1 MPDDVAD
8 EVATLIDETASPVD
22 GHFAFR
28 LCNRRARHRMNSM
41 GSTLPDLLRLM
52 PRNLGH
58 MNPKDMAALEIG
70 SGDWIEIASAHGA
83 IQVIADADET
93 LRRGVVSVSHGF
105 GGLPGDDAQLG
116 ASPNALVST
125 DSDLQ
130 TINAMPRMTAIP
142 VNIRRISSD
151 QVRRLS

>member
-8 EVATLIDETASPVD
+8 EIATLIEEMAGPTDAR
-22 GHFAFR
+22 FAFH

-58 MNPKDMAALEIG
+58 MNPKDMAALEV
-70 SGDWIEIASAHGA
+70 SPGDWIEISSAHGA
-83 IQVIADADET
+83 IQVMADADET
-93 LRRGVVSVSHGF
+93 MRRGVVSVSHGF

-130 TINAMPRMTAIP
+130 SINAMPRMTAIP
-142 VNIRRISSD
+142 VNIKRSASA
-151 QVRRLS
+151 